1 MLRRMAV
8 GLPATFPELAALS
21 DADEERDFFA
31 NVAHL
36 QLHRRTRALARL
48 SKVRLQKQNQKI
60 DNTYAFPNVTCL
72 QLHQRMHAPACRSK
86 VRG

>member
-1 MLRRMAV
+1 MAV
-8 GLPATFPELAALS
+8 RLPATFPDLAALS

-48 SKVRLQKQNQKI
+48 SKVRSHR
-60 DNTYAFPNVTCL
+60 T
-72 QLHQRMHAPACRSK
+72 SK
-86 VRG
+86 H